1 MNPVEKNPTIFRHQ
15 FQSTRQKIKNLIISV
30 KVETRFVYFFFLAQT
45 GWTYFTTFLRAVAV
59 RSTVIGSFLVF
70 SNFKNFKFASCLGK
84 GTGSS

>member
-15 FQSTRQKIKNLIISV
+15 FRSTRQKIKNLITSV
-30 KVETRFVYFFFLAQT
+30 KVETRFFFFLAQT
-45 GWTYFTTFLRAVAV
+45 GRTYFTTFLREVAV

-84 GTGSS
+84 GAGSS